1 MAKWNKGIDND
12 IYNAWTKYR
21 AEGFGAKNLLGYTEF
36 ETRVK
41 KYAKQKN
48 TSIIDASVAIKD
60 KWSDKAIKSRVIH
73 GYHYDV
79 RKDAKILDKYGN
91 FTVAARKMYNEAIEA
106 DDIDFVNAMLDIK
119 RRKEERTLKSLKASS
134 LYNVIKSYNGKKMAQ
149 IALMLANAGYTF
161 EMAAASIGCSVADIQ
176 NPNNWNGAIFY
187 FNNKAYEFRFSY
199 NDSGEINTSTFI
211 IR

>member
-1 MAKWNKGIDND
+1 MAKWNKGINND

-21 AEGFGAKNLLGYTEF
+21 AEGFGARNLLGYTEF
-36 ETRVK
+36 ETKVK

-60 KWSDKAIKSRVIH
+60 KWTDKAIKSRVIH

-79 RKDAKILDKYGN
+79 RKDAKVLDKYGN
-91 FTVAARKMYNEAIEA
+91 FTVAARKMYEEAIDA

-119 RRKEERTLKSLKASS
+119 RRKEERTLKSLKASA
-134 LYNVIKSYNGKKMAQ
+134 LYNSYTNKKMAQ

>member
-21 AEGFGAKNLLGYTEF
+21 AEGFGARNLLGYTEF

-48 TSIIDASVAIKD
+48 TSITDASVAIKD

-91 FTVAARKMYNEAIEA
+91 FTVAARKMYEEAIDA